1 MSGHLLLAVLGAVL
15 GLALGSFLN
24 VVVYR
29 VPLGQSI
36 AFPASHCPTCETPL
50 KRRHNVPV
58 LSWLL
63 LRGRCAYCAAP
74 ISARYPLIE
83 AATGAVLAGAAYG
96 YRPFA
101 LLGVVAALWLTAFV
115 ALRRADYDRAQLVP
129 VPTTPTTR
137 PHEGATP
144 WLR

>member
-24 VVVYR
+24 VVVHR

-36 AFPASHCPTCETPL
+36 AFPASHCPACETPL

-58 LSWLL
+58 LSWVA
-63 LRGRCAYCAAP
+63 LRGHCAFCAAP
-74 ISARYPLIE
+74 IGARYPLIE
-83 AATGAVLAGAAYG
+83 AATGALLAGIAYG
-96 YRPFA
+96 YWPLA
-101 LLGVVAALWLTAFV
+101 LLGVVAALWLTAFI
-115 ALRRADYDRAQLVP
+115 ALRRADYYRAQLVP
-129 VPTTPTTR
+129 VPITLTTR